1 MPSDDRDQPAFATAC
16 SALTK
21 PRPSTGVQLLS
32 QMYAHVMQV
41 RVRLGAGLS
50 RLSAAPLLTVE
61 LADGATLADLYARL
75 RETEPGLAP
84 ALRSA
89 LPVVAGEHV
98 PSERLLVHREEV
110 ALLLPIS
117 GG

>member
-1 MPSDDRDQPAFATAC
+1 
-16 SALTK
+16 
-21 PRPSTGVQLLS
+21 
-32 QMYAHVMQV
+32 MQV

-50 RLSAAPLLTVE
+50 RLSAAPLLTVD
-61 LADGATLADLYARL
+61 LADGATVGDLFAQLGDSQPDLA
-75 RETEPGLAP
+75 G

-98 PSERLLVHREEV
+98 LRDRPLADRQEI
-110 ALLLPIS
+110 ALLLPVS